1 MLIEDDNESDMGA
14 TRDKPIE
21 LEEVK
26 IDVSDNNLV
35 GGSDSKLDVSMNSVI
50 KVGGENDAA
59 SSLDTSI
66 VSVIKAGEDDSKGAS
81 KGDAGD
87 GAESE
92 DNNEAN
98 KDEEDDI
105 TLNLAQ
111 FEVLL
116 SDLKTKHCA
125 EKRML

>member
-1 MLIEDDNESDMGA
+1 MGA
-14 TRDKPIE
+14 TKDKPIE
-21 LEEVK
+21 LDEVK
-26 IDVSDNNLV
+26 IDVSDNNIV

-66 VSVIKAGEDDSKGAS
+66 VSVIKVGEEESKGPT
-81 KGDAGD
+81 KGDA
-87 GAESE
+87 AETE
-92 DNNEAN
+92 DNNEAG

-116 SDLKTKHCA
+116 SDLKTKHLA